1 MTLQPSGPPIHR
13 LPTEILIQIFDW
25 ALVDALSDSRSA
37 VQCPWTLGHV
47 CSQWRQTTH
56 SFPSPWS
63 KLRIHITE
71 SSSFI
76 RLGRL
81 TPISPHG
88 SIHFTAGLDYALS
101 RSGTYPLSFRVEFS
115 DWEDYSQELLIRLA
129 SLSHRWEDIIVIA
142 PAETF
147 NALFELLGSAL
158 LPLLQSI
165 RFQSSSRFY
174 WDHMPAKDSCTAFQT
189 APRLR
194 SAVLNPALMLRLPSS
209 HITELRISYPE
220 PEDLPII
227 LGQLPCLE
235 LFGLTGFK
243 PWNIDDPT
251 PTLHTALRK
260 VEIPSLDHLAFFTL
274 PLLTHLCISTIT
286 QSWNRETVASFLN
299 RSSCAILHLQISLG
313 SSLSRNVQ
321 AVLSLF
327 RYVKNLHIG
336 IERYRDLFDNLLKD
350 SLLLPNLERLQF
362 LGDSVNEC
370 NLRDVLALGDA
381 RSNTLR
387 FIDIGVCSRVE
398 PIENEDRLEIG
409 KRLMHIGLRLNLDV
423 KEKPPRNTFIHANRD
438 HHCIMM

>member
-1 MTLQPSGPPIHR
+1 MSLQSSGPPIHR
-13 LPTEILIQIFDW
+13 VPAEILVQIFDW

-47 CSQWRQTTH
+47 CSQWRQITH
-56 SFPSPWS
+56 TFPSLWS

-115 DWEDYSQELLIRLA
+115 DWEDYSQELVIRLV
-129 SLSHRWEDIIVIA
+129 SLSHRWQDIIVIA

-147 NALFELLGSAL
+147 NTLFELLGSAQ

-174 WDHMPAKDSCTAFQT
+174 WDHMPAKDRCTAFQT

-194 SAVLNPALMLRLPSS
+194 SAILNPALMLRLPSS
-209 HITELRISYPE
+209 HITELSISYPE

-227 LGQLPCLE
+227 LDQLPRLE

-243 PWNIDDPT
+243 PWNIDNPA
-251 PTLHTALRK
+251 PTLHTALQK
-260 VEIPSLDHLAFFTL
+260 VELPSLDHLAFFTL
-274 PLLTHLCISTIT
+274 PLLNHLCISTIS
-286 QSWNRETVASFLN
+286 QSWNSEIVNSFLN
-299 RSSCAILHLQISLG
+299 RSSCAIFHLQILLG

-321 AVLSLF
+321 AILSLF
-327 RYVKNLHIG
+327 RYLKNLDIG
-336 IERYRDLFDNLLKD
+336 IERHRYLFDHLRND
-350 SLLLPNLERLQF
+350 PSLLPDLERLQF
-362 LGDSVNEC
+362 LGDRMNVC
-370 NLRDVLALGDA
+370 NLRDILALGDA

-387 FIDIGVCSRVE
+387 FINIGVCSRIE
-398 PIENEDRLEIG
+398 PVENEDRLEIDR
-409 KRLMHIGLRLNLDV
+409 RLMDIGLRLNLDV
-423 KEKPPRNTFIHANRD
+423 RE
-438 HHCIMM
+438 

>member
-1 MTLQPSGPPIHR
+1 MSLQSSGPPIHR
-13 LPTEILIQIFDW
+13 VPAEILIQIFDW
-25 ALVDALSDSRSA
+25 ALFDALSDSRSA

-56 SFPSPWS
+56 SFPSLWS

-115 DWEDYSQELLIRLA
+115 DWEDYSQELLIRLV
-129 SLSHRWEDIIVIA
+129 SLSHRWQDIIVIA

-147 NALFELLGSAL
+147 NALFELLGSAQ

-174 WDHMPAKDSCTAFQT
+174 WGHMPAKDRCTAFQT

-194 SAVLNPALMLRLPSS
+194 SAILNPALMLRLPSS
-209 HITELRISYPE
+209 RITKLNISYPE

-227 LGQLPCLE
+227 LGELPCLE
-235 LFGLTGFK
+235 IFGLTDFK
-243 PWNIDDPT
+243 PWNIDNPT
-251 PTLHTALRK
+251 PTLHTVLRK
-260 VEIPSLDHLAFFTL
+260 VLLPSLDHLAFFSL
-274 PLLTHLCISTIT
+274 PLLNHLCISTIT
-286 QSWNRETVASFLN
+286 QSWNEETVASFLN

-313 SSLSRNVQ
+313 RSLSRNIQ
-321 AVLSLF
+321 GILSLF
-327 RYVKNLHIG
+327 RYLKNLDISV
-336 IERYRDLFDNLLKD
+336 ERYRDLFDNLRKD
-350 SLLLPNLERLQF
+350 SSLLPNLERLQL
-362 LGDSVNEC
+362 LGNKANVC
-370 NLRDVLALGDA
+370 NMRDILTLGDA

-387 FIDIGVCSRVE
+387 FIDIGVCSRIE
-398 PIENEDRLEIG
+398 PIENEDRLEIDR
-409 KRLMHIGLRLNLDV
+409 RLTLIGLRLNV
-423 KEKPPRNTFIHANRD
+423 NVREKHKPNTSIHTNRD
-438 HHCIMM
+438 RHCIVM

>member
-1 MTLQPSGPPIHR
+1 MPLQSSGPPIHR
-13 LPTEILIQIFDW
+13 LPAEILVQIFDW

-37 VQCPWTLGHV
+37 VQCPWTLSHV

-56 SFPSPWS
+56 SFPSLWS
-63 KLRIHITE
+63 KLRINITE

-76 RLGRL
+76 RFGRF
-81 TPISPHG
+81 TPISPQG
-88 SIHFTAGLDYALS
+88 SVHFTAGLDYALS

-115 DWEDYSQELLIRLA
+115 DWEDYSQELLIRLV

-142 PAETF
+142 PSETF
-147 NALFELLGSAL
+147 NALFELLGSAQ

-165 RFQSSSRFY
+165 RFESSSRFY
-174 WDHMPAKDSCTAFQT
+174 WDHMPAKDRCTAFQT

-194 SAVLNPALMLRLPSS
+194 SAILNPALMLRLPSS
-209 HITELRISYPE
+209 HITELNISYPE
-220 PEDLPII
+220 PEDLPVI
-227 LGQLPCLE
+227 LDQLPCLE

-243 PWNIDDPT
+243 PWNIDNPT
-251 PTLHTALRK
+251 PTLHKALRNI
-260 VEIPSLDHLAFFTL
+260 EIPSLDHLAFFTL

-286 QSWNRETVASFLN
+286 RSWSPETVASFLN
-299 RSSCAILHLQISLG
+299 RSSCTILHLQISLG
-313 SSLSRNVQ
+313 SILSRNVQ

-327 RYVKNLHIG
+327 RYVKNLNIG
-336 IERYRDLFDNLLKD
+336 IERYRDLFDNLRTD
-350 SLLLPNLERLQF
+350 SSLLPNLERLQL

-398 PIENEDRLEIG
+398 PIDREDRLEIC
-409 KRLMHIGLRLNLDV
+409 KRLMHIGLRLNVDV
-423 KEKPPRNTFIHANRD
+423 KE
-438 HHCIMM
+438 

>member
-1 MTLQPSGPPIHR
+1 MPLQSSGPPIHR
-13 LPTEILIQIFDW
+13 LPAEILVQIFDW

-56 SFPSPWS
+56 SFPSLWS
-63 KLRIHITE
+63 KLRINITE

-81 TPISPHG
+81 TPISPQG

-101 RSGTYPLSFRVEFS
+101 RSRTYPLSFRVEFS
-115 DWEDYSQELLIRLA
+115 DWEDYSQELLIRLV

-147 NALFELLGSAL
+147 NAFFELLGSAQ

-165 RFQSSSRFY
+165 RFESSSRFY
-174 WDHMPAKDSCTAFQT
+174 WDHMPAKDRCTAFQT

-194 SAVLNPALMLRLPSS
+194 SAILNPALMLRLPSS
-209 HITELRISYPE
+209 HITELNISYPE

-227 LGQLPCLE
+227 LDQLPCLAF
-235 LFGLTGFK
+235 FGLTGFK
-243 PWNIDDPT
+243 PWNIDNPT
-251 PTLHTALRK
+251 PTLHTAIRK
-260 VEIPSLDHLAFFTL
+260 VELPSLDHLAFFTL

-286 QSWNRETVASFLN
+286 QSWSPETIASFLN
-299 RSSCAILHLQISLG
+299 RSSCTILHLQISLG

-327 RYVKNLHIG
+327 RYVKNLNIG
-336 IERYRDLFDNLLKD
+336 IERYRDLFDNLRKD
-350 SLLLPNLERLQF
+350 STLLPNLERLQL

-387 FIDIGVCSRVE
+387 LIDIGVCSRVE
-398 PIENEDRLEIG
+398 PIESEDRLEIG
-409 KRLMHIGLRLNLDV
+409 KRLMHIGLRVNLDV
-423 KEKPPRNTFIHANRD
+423 KE
-438 HHCIMM
+438 